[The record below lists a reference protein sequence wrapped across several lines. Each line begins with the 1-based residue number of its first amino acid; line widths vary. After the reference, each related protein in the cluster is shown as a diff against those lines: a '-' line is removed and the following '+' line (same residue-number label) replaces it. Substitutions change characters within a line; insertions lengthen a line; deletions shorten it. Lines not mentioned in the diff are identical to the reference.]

1 MNEFAFVMSITAL
14 VLYSSSYF
22 FNTKKYY
29 LILQLCGNVFL
40 SLSYLMMGAYFTM
53 VSVMIGI
60 VRGLVCYIYEKKDK
74 NVPIYVVVG
83 LCTATILSYLIINC
97 MIIPQHSAW
106 DIIYLFA
113 SCMYVITFAI
123 RNISVMRYMVLIPH
137 SCAILYNILIKAPIS
152 SAISYGI
159 ELLVTVIAI
168 IKYESKCGIFCKK
181 LFADIFNRNNE

>member
-1 MNEFAFVMSITAL
+1 MTGLAVAMSMTAL
-14 VLYSSSYF
+14 VLYSASYF
-22 FNTKKYY
+22 FNSKKHY
-29 LILQLCGNVFL
+29 LVLQICGNVFL
-40 SLSYLMMGAYFTM
+40 SLSYLVIGAYFTM

-74 NVPIYVVVG
+74 KIPIYVVVG

-159 ELLVTVIAI
+159 ELLVTIIAI
-168 IKYESKCGIFCKK
+168 IKYESPQSICCNKSF
-181 LFADIFNRNNE
+181 LDRNNE